1 MDTKHYTFK
10 EGLCALVKPDGV
22 HCLYRQGSEKD
33 SYVVRYTFDYN
44 EGAFKERKCAR
55 LPNGSVLYSREVPA
69 KFDPQLKEEGFVLD
83 TVLPLAKALTFDEA
97 VEKVGTGKRLAI
109 YSHMTR
115 DIRIGDSLKGFF
127 VETQLYDMTIT
138 RETFNNYNFY
148 EFF

>member
-1 MDTKHYTFK
+1 M
-10 EGLCALVKPDGV
+10 
-22 HCLYRQGSEKD
+22 
-33 SYVVRYTFDYN
+33 
-44 EGAFKERKCAR
+44 
-55 LPNGSVLYSREVPA
+55 
-69 KFDPQLKEEGFVLD
+69 D

-115 DIRIGDSLKGFF
+115 DIRIGDSLKGFI